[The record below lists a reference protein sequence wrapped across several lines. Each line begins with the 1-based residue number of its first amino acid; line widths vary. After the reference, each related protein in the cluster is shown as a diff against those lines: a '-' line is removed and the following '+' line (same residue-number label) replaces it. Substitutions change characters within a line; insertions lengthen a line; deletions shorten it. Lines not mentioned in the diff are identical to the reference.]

1 MPNIGMSE
9 LLVVL
14 MILVLVFGASRLP
27 QLGDGLGRAIRNFK
41 RGIASDDRIAV
52 RKDEP
57 EQGAPPKAGSAP
69 ATDAEDA
76 ELVDRK
82 G

>member
-9 LLVVL
+9 LIVVL
-14 MILVLVFGASRLP
+14 MILLIVFGASRLP

-57 EQGAPPKAGSAP
+57 AEGDAPKAGSAP
-69 ATDAEDA
+69 ERETEDA

-82 G
+82 S